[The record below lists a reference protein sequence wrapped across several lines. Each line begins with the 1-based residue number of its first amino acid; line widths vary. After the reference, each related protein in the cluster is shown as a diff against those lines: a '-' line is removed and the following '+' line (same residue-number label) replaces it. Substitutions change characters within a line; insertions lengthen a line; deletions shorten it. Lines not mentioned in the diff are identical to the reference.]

1 MTMTEFLFLTGGAL
15 LFGALLGWGFKYLPR
30 ERWQMFAV
38 LPVKKHGED
47 SWHGANLTYYGF
59 FLATSQLFAVA
70 LLLILFGAMHI
81 SISGALTATAI
92 VLLVS
97 VPAAKIVA
105 ILVEKKHHT
114 FTIGGASFVG
124 IIIAPWALVLSS
136 NIISNFSAPPTL
148 PVVPVLAAMSVC
160 YTLGEGLGRLGCISF
175 GCCYGK
181 PVSQCS
187 SWLQSLFRKMNFC
200 FTGPIK
206 KAVYEGKLSG
216 QELVPIQ
223 AVTAVLYTATALA
236 GCFLILH
243 SWYQLALLFSIVVSQ
258 GWRIVSE
265 AFRADFR
272 GFSKI
277 SAYQKMGLVAIVYI
291 AVVAGF
297 LPHETTSHPQLEA
310 GLRYLW
316 HPGVILGL
324 QIMWLA
330 FFIMF
335 GKSTITM
342 SEVTINLR
350 EERI

>member
-1 MTMTEFLFLTGGAL
+1 MSEFLFLAGSAL
-15 LFGALLGWGFKYLPR
+15 LFGTLMGWGFKYLPR

-38 LPVKKHGED
+38 LPVRKHGEG
-47 SWHGANLTYYGF
+47 SWQGANLTYYGF

-70 LLLILFGAMHI
+70 LLIILFGAMHI
-81 SISGALTATAI
+81 SITGAMVATAL
-92 VLLVS
+92 VLSIS

-105 ILVEKKHHT
+105 VLVEKKHHT

-124 IIIAPWALVLSS
+124 IIIAPWALILSAR
-136 NIISNFSAPPTL
+136 IISHFSVPPTL

-187 SWLQSLFRKMNFC
+187 PWLQSLFRRMNFC
-200 FTGPIK
+200 FTGPTK

-223 AVTAVLYTATALA
+223 AITAVLYTATALA

-243 SWYQLALLFSIVVSQ
+243 RWYQQALLLSIVVSQ
-258 GWRIVSE
+258 GWRIISE
-265 AFRADFR
+265 MLRADFR

-277 SAYQKMGLVAIVYI
+277 SAYQKMGLIAIVY
-291 AVVAGF
+291 VAAIVCF
-297 LPHETTSHPQLEA
+297 LPRQSTPLPQLEA
-310 GLRYLW
+310 GLGYLW
-316 HPGVILGL
+316 QPGVILGL

-330 FFIMF
+330 FFILF
-335 GKSTITM
+335 GKSTITI